1 MSFPP
6 ICDNLF
12 ILRLFIMDQKIQAT
26 MEEYFLRLWAQRDKI
41 KTWDDLGKKKRA
53 LSAEF
58 ALPMVKNSDL
68 LKVYK
73 DLVLAGTIE
82 ADAAFIGILKK
93 RQIRTLSGVAPI
105 AVLTRFQTCP
115 GNCLFCPTEK
125 AMPKS
130 YLSNEPAVMRA
141 IKTEFDPFLQV
152 RARIFALTNNGHE
165 ANKIELIVM
174 GGSWSAHPVDYQ
186 EWFLKRCFD
195 AANAGLGEDKESASL
210 AEAQKINENTDFR
223 IVGLTLETRP
233 DLIDE
238 AETQRM
244 RSYGCT
250 RVEIGVQH
258 LSDEILSLN
267 KRGHGS
273 AETIRATRLMK
284 EAGLKVTYHLMPNL
298 YGSTPEQD
306 LQMFKDLF
314 SNPNYQ
320 PDQIK
325 IYPTV
330 VTEGSELYDLWKA
343 GQYQPY
349 ADDVLKEL
357 LLKIKLSLP
366 RYIRVIRLIRDIPA
380 ESIQAGNKM
389 SNLREILQTE
399 LKKRG
404 QQCLCIRCREAK
416 DQLFDLD
423 NVHLYQEEYEASNG
437 QEKFLWLG
445 SADKNT
451 LYAFLRLRFNNDFS
465 PCHSGASPDVHR
477 GEEPGTSQIKSLS
490 NYLPELKE
498 AALIREVHT
507 YGKLIPPKQ
516 AGSKSF
522 QHFGLGK
529 TLMAE
534 AERLAKVAGYKK
546 IAVISGIGV
555 REYYRKLG
563 YILEGTY
570 MVKEI

>member
-1 MSFPP
+1 
-6 ICDNLF
+6 
-12 ILRLFIMDQKIQAT
+12 MDQKIQST
-26 MEEYFLRLWAQRDKI
+26 IEEYFARFWEQRDKI
-41 KTWDDLGKKKRA
+41 KSWDDLGKKKRA

-58 ALPMVKNSDL
+58 ALPMIKNSDL

-73 DLVLAGTIE
+73 DLLEAGKIE
-82 ADAAFIGILKK
+82 AAPDFINILKK

-141 IKTEFDPFLQV
+141 IKTDFDPFLQV

-195 AANAGLGEDKESASL
+195 AANSGLGEELDAKNL
-210 AEAQKINENTDFR
+210 AEAQKINETADFR
-223 IVGLTLETRP
+223 IVGMTLETRP

-238 AETQRM
+238 DEVKRM
-244 RSYGCT
+244 RVYGCT
-250 RVEIGVQH
+250 RVEMGVQH

-267 KRGHGS
+267 KRGHGT
-273 AETIRATRLMK
+273 AETIRATKLLK
-284 EAGLKVTYHLMPNL
+284 EAGFKVTYHLMPNL
-298 YGSTPEQD
+298 YGSDPEQD
-306 LQMFKDLF
+306 LQMFKELF
-314 SNPNYQ
+314 INSDYQ
-320 PDQIK
+320 PDQLK

-330 VTEGSELYDLWKA
+330 VTKGSELYDLWQA
-343 GQYQPY
+343 GKYQPY
-349 ADDVLKEL
+349 DDETLKEL
-357 LLKIKLSLP
+357 LLKIKLVLP
-366 RYIRVIRLIRDIPA
+366 RYTRVIRLIRDIPA
-380 ESIQAGNKM
+380 ESIEAGNKM
-389 SNLREILQTE
+389 SNLREVLQTE
-399 LKKRG
+399 LKKLG

-416 DQLFDLD
+416 DQKFSLDDL
-423 NVHLYQEEYEASNG
+423 HLYSENYEASGG
-437 QEKFLWLG
+437 QEKFLWWG
-445 SADKNT
+445 SPDKNT
-451 LYAFLRLRFNNDFS
+451 LYAFVRLRFNGDS
-465 PCHSGASPDVHR
+465 SVCYSGASTPFF
-477 GEEPGTSQIKSLS
+477 
-490 NYLPELKE
+490 PELQG
-498 AALIREVHT
+498 AALICELHT

-516 AGSKSF
+516 QGGSAV

-529 TLMAE
+529 ALMLE
-534 AERLAKVAGYKK
+534 AERLAKEAGYKK

-563 YILEGTY
+563 YRLEGTY
-570 MVKEI
+570 MVKGI

>member
-1 MSFPP
+1 
-6 ICDNLF
+6 
-12 ILRLFIMDQKIQAT
+12 MDKNFDSKI
-26 MEEYFLRLWAQRDKI
+26 EEYFWRLWEMRSTIDS
-41 KTWDDLGKKKRA
+41 WEELGKKKRL

-68 LKVYK
+68 LEVYK
-73 DLVLAGTIE
+73 RLLDDGKIE
-82 ADAAFIGILKK
+82 PAPEFINILKK

-125 AMPKS
+125 SMPKS

-141 IKTEFDPFLQV
+141 IKTDFDPFLQV

-174 GGSWSAHPVDYQ
+174 GGSWSSHPLDYQ

-195 AANAGLGEDKESASL
+195 AANSGLGTELVSKNL
-210 AEAQKINENTDFR
+210 AEAQAINETAEFR
-223 IVGLTLETRP
+223 IIGLTLETRP

-238 AETQRM
+238 DEIKRM
-244 RSYGCT
+244 RVYGCT

-258 LSDEILSLN
+258 LSDKILALN
-267 KRGHGS
+267 KRGHDS
-273 AETIRATRLMK
+273 AAIARATRLLK
-284 EAGLKVTYHLMPNL
+284 EAGFKVTYHLMPNL
-298 YGSTPEQD
+298 YGSDPEQD
-306 LQMFKDLF
+306 LAMFKELF

-320 PDQIK
+320 PDQLK

-330 VTEGSELYDLWKA
+330 VTQGSELYDLWKA
-343 GQYQPY
+343 GKYQPY
-349 ADDVLKEL
+349 DDETLKEL
-357 LLKIKLSLP
+357 LLKIKLLLP
-366 RYIRVIRLIRDIPA
+366 RYTRVIRLIRDIPA
-380 ESIQAGNKM
+380 ESIEAGNKM
-389 SNLREILQTE
+389 SNLREVLQME

-416 DQLFDLD
+416 DKKFIPDDL
-423 NVHLYQEEYEASNG
+423 HLYSENYEASGG
-437 QEKFLWLG
+437 QEKFLWWG

-451 LYAFLRLRFNNDFS
+451 LYAFLRLRFNGVS
-465 PCHSGASPDVHR
+465 SACHSGASTQC
-477 GEEPGTSQIKSLS
+477 EEPGISQIKFLS
-490 NYLPELKE
+490 DYLPELKA

-507 YGKLIPPKQ
+507 YGRLVPPHKE
-516 AGSKSF
+516 GSKAV

-529 TLMAE
+529 ALMIE
-534 AERLAKVAGYKK
+534 AERLSKAAGYKK
-546 IAVISGIGV
+546 LAVISGIGV

-563 YILEGTY
+563 YHLEGTY
-570 MVKEI
+570 MVKEL